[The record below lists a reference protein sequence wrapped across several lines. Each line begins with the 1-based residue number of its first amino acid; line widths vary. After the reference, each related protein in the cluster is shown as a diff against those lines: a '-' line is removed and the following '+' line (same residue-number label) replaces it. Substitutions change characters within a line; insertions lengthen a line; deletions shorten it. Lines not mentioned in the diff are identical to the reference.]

1 MNTIFKIVLAI
12 LWFAVPGSVV
22 LGGLYLVV
30 RKQEWFKFTIN
41 YVKELY
47 YEKANLLS
55 LQWKGMQ
62 PNHRCIVKCRRGSGN
77 H

>member
-55 LQWKGMQ
+55 LQ
-62 PNHRCIVKCRRGSGN
+62 
-77 H
+77 